1 MCHTCY
7 AGALPFVP
15 GRPQCKSV
23 ARAMPVFLQVT
34 TQRIADKYKG
44 DISDVFMAL
53 HGYRTDTG
61 VDLETDLAKTAIQ
74 VNLSCY
80 DTGG

>member
-1 MCHTCY
+1 MLEPY
-7 AGALPFVP
+7 PLYLADRNV
-15 GRPQCKSV
+15 KSV

-44 DISDVFMAL
+44 DISDVFMVL

-61 VDLETDLAKTAIQ
+61 
-74 VNLSCY
+74 
-80 DTGG
+80 G